1 MFQSVMDFEIELTA
15 NKNKLFSIAT
25 DFQIYKKLLPD
36 NILDIQIIQ
45 QTNNQLI
52 TEEKLIFAS
61 VIKKE
66 INQQSRH
73 KITDCD
79 VIDSE
84 IISGPLKGSTVH
96 AQFTEISSGTKIAIN
111 FELKVSLMYKILTPL
126 IKKYYKIILRALF
139 YKINNIAMGNTK

>member
-1 MFQSVMDFEIELTA
+1 MDFEIELAA
-15 NKNKLFSIAT
+15 NKSKLFSIAA
-25 DFQIYKKLLPD
+25 DFQVYKKLLPD
-36 NILDIQIIQ
+36 QILDVKIVQKDESHIV
-45 QTNNQLI
+45 
-52 TEEKLIFAS
+52 TEEILLFAS

-73 KITDCD
+73 KIIEGD

-96 AQFTEISSGTKIAIN
+96 AQFIESPTGTKVSIS

-126 IKKYYKIILRALF
+126 IKKYYKIILKALF
-139 YKINNIAMGNTK
+139 YKMNNMALSSN

>member
-1 MFQSVMDFEIELTA
+1 MNFEIELSA
-15 NKNKLFSIAT
+15 NKSKLFSIVT

-36 NILDIQIIQ
+36 QLLDVKIIQ
-45 QTNNQLI
+45 QDESCII
-52 TEEKLIFAS
+52 TEETLLFAS

-73 KITDCD
+73 KIIAED

-96 AQFTEISSGTKIAIN
+96 AQFIENHNGTKVSISLD
-111 FELKVSLMYKILTPL
+111 LKVSLMYRILTPL

-139 YKINNIAMGNTK
+139 YKMNNIALGYTR

>member
-1 MFQSVMDFEIELTA
+1 MDFEIELAA
-15 NKNKLFSIAT
+15 NKDKLFSIAS
-25 DFQIYKKLLPD
+25 DFQVYKKLLPD
-36 NILDIQIIQ
+36 QILDIKIIQ
-45 QTNNQLI
+45 KNDHVI
-52 TEEKLIFAS
+52 TEETLLFAS

-73 KITDCD
+73 KIIEGD

-96 AQFTEISSGTKIAIN
+96 AKFMESSAGTKVSVS
-111 FELKVSLMYKILTPL
+111 FDLKISLLYKILTPL

-139 YKINNIAMGNTK
+139 YKMNNMALGNN

>member
-1 MFQSVMDFEIELTA
+1 MDFEIELSA
-15 NKNKLFSIAT
+15 NKNKLFSLAT

-36 NILDIQIIQ
+36 QIRDIKIIEHN
-45 QTNNQLI
+45 TSHII
-52 TEEKLIFAS
+52 TEEILLFAS

-73 KITDCD
+73 KITDND
-79 VIDSE
+79 TIDTE

-96 AQFTEISSGTKIAIN
+96 AQFVDSTGGTKISVS

-139 YKINNIAMGNTK
+139 YKMNNIISNNTN

>member
-1 MFQSVMDFEIELTA
+1 MDFEIELSA
-15 NKNKLFSIAT
+15 NKNKLFSLAT

-36 NILDIQIIQ
+36 QIRDVKIIEQ
-45 QTNNQLI
+45 NPSHTI
-52 TEEKLIFAS
+52 TEEILLFAS

-73 KITDCD
+73 KITDND
-79 VIDSE
+79 TIDTE

-96 AQFTEISSGTKIAIN
+96 AQFMENLGGTKISVS
-111 FELKVSLMYKILTPL
+111 FELKVALMYKLLTPL

-139 YKINNIAMGNTK
+139 YKMNNMISNNTN